1 MNNSHIK
8 SCSVNDCG
16 GAVYIQ
22 SGDFTMN
29 GGSISECS
37 AGSSGGAVYICHPGS
52 FTMNDNATI
61 SQCSATKAGGVYV
74 SSGDTSMKVSGSATI
89 QNNSCA
95 GNNCGASIYNEGGT
109 VTVGNEIISSK
120 DITQNIINGEIEASY
135 AEGLTCDVQDDTV
148 TLYISSAKGLAT
160 FRDIVNGTLTDD
172 IKVAKNTSVSGAF
185 DKTFSKLTQYSTI
198 NAELVSDIDLSD
210 IVNWTPIGNSSL
222 DKTYAGS
229 FDGKKYAISKLTID
243 TTDNTTDTNPIG
255 LFGAIEGGTV
265 KNLVVQGS
273 IKSSYYTGGITG
285 YLNGG
290 TIENCVNNVEITNS
304 AVNGTGGIVGYVPL
318 EVVQYKIV

>member
-1 MNNSHIK
+1 M
-8 SCSVNDCG
+8 
-16 GAVYIQ
+16 
-22 SGDFTMN
+22 
-29 GGSISECS
+29 
-37 AGSSGGAVYICHPGS
+37 
-52 FTMNDNATI
+52 
-61 SQCSATKAGGVYV
+61 
-74 SSGDTSMKVSGSATI
+74 
-89 QNNSCA
+89 
-95 GNNCGASIYNEGGT
+95 
-109 VTVGNEIISSK
+109 
-120 DITQNIINGEIEASY
+120 
-135 AEGLTCDVQDDTV
+135 
-148 TLYISSAKGLAT
+148 
-160 FRDIVNGTLTDD
+160 
-172 IKVAKNTSVSGAF
+172 
-185 DKTFSKLTQYSTI
+185 
-198 NAELVSDIDLSD
+198 VSDIDLSD

-304 AVNGTGGIVGYVPL
+304 AVNGTGGIVGYVSTGGGTIQNCINL
-318 EVVQYKIV
+318 VSITGGNSVGGIVGGAGSSSLPTIKKCINIGDINASNGNNSAIASGIYGYATTYSSSSMNLSQ